1 MPLFLILCY
10 IIVVLLITRFLL
22 NQGLLSHPVTFL
34 ILNLPGVIFCMMGL
48 LTNHPTFVFRFLIGI
63 TLGSFFTLGVC
74 HLWHWKQNIISHI
87 STRYFY
93 ILAIIIYLYV
103 FLSINGKNS
112 GTSAGM
118 GVSLSSLI
126 ILIFCLGFL
135 FIMSMI
141 KKEPQSEDRALH
153 LAPLLL
159 SIVLLVG
166 ISIFLMQLQF
176 YDYLKMMII
185 LALFPQGMRVYY
197 MSKHEN
203 YPLVFSTCI
212 GNVIF
217 AFFLFALLDFFF
229 SHIPI
234 TYYYDTVVHQGIQL
248 GLFSSLVL
256 ILPSLKRFNCSYWY
270 HLFAFIILFLSS
282 LYLV

>member
-1 MPLFLILCY
+1 MPLLLIPCY
-10 IIVVLLITRFLL
+10 IIIILFIIRLLSK
-22 NQGLLSHPVTFL
+22 QGLLSHPVTFL
-34 ILNLPGVIFCMMGL
+34 ILNLPGIIFCVLGL
-48 LTNHPTFVFRFLIGI
+48 LANQPTFVFRFLIGI
-63 TLGSFFTLGVC
+63 TLGSFFTLGAC
-74 HLWHWKQNIISHI
+74 HLGHWKQNIISHI

-93 ILAIIIYLYV
+93 ILAIIVYLYV

-118 GVSLSSLI
+118 GVSLSSLV

-141 KKEPQSEDRALH
+141 KKEPQFEHRELH
-153 LAPLLL
+153 LVPLLL
-159 SIVLLVG
+159 SIIVLVG
-166 ISIFLMQLQF
+166 ISIFLMQIQF
-176 YDYLKMMII
+176 YEHLGIMII

-197 MSKHEN
+197 MSKHKN
-203 YPLVFSTCI
+203 YPQVFSTCI

-217 AFFLFALLDFFF
+217 AFFLFALLDFSF

-234 TYYYDTVVHQGIQL
+234 ADYYDTVIHHGIQL
-248 GLFSSLVL
+248 GLFSSLL
-256 ILPSLKRFNCSYWY
+256 LMIPSIKRFSYGLWY
-270 HLFAFIILFLSS
+270 HLIAITILLLSS